1 MGVQFYPPVAA
12 MTQSLPTPAPRQ
24 ILATLLPYLRTAGA
38 YAKQIQ
44 RQIQAQPDKDG
55 KGDNFFASALSD
67 ADLSIQTMMEVV
79 LLGLFPQVRFYGEEH
94 EQTYNTKYF
103 RAIDLGPQGDY
114 LIALDPIDGTQ
125 FYLDGHPNY
134 QIILSVL
141 NADEFEAVI
150 AITPG
155 QDLYYYTLRGE
166 GTFRGDLHQELADC
180 QPLAI
185 AAPTKAICLG
195 WHMGNVAPLLR
206 DRYAVFHTKADYSRD
221 RPIPNFNGLLS
232 GDLAGAVLARG
243 QFIDG
248 AALAFMAQEMG
259 YIVTSFDGSPP
270 LPLHR
275 CEDYQRPGMVV
286 AASAEIHQDLLQ
298 AVKTAQL
305 AP

>member
-1 MGVQFYPPVAA
+1 
-12 MTQSLPTPAPRQ
+12 MTQTLQNSTPRH
-24 ILATLLPYLRTAGA
+24 ILETLLPYLRTAGA
-38 YAKQIQ
+38 YARQIQ

-79 LLGLFPQVRFYGEEH
+79 LLGLFPQVRFYGEEY
-94 EQTYNTKYF
+94 EQTYNTRYF
-103 RAIDLGPQGDY
+103 RAIDLGEQGDY

-125 FYLDGHPNY
+125 FYLDGHNNY

-155 QDLYYYTLRGE
+155 QDRYYYTLRGE
-166 GTFRGDLHQELADC
+166 GTFKGELHQDLDQC
-180 QPLAI
+180 QPIAI
-185 AAPTKAICLG
+185 ESPQKAICLG
-195 WHMGNVAPLLR
+195 WHMGEVAPLLR
-206 DRYAVFHTKADYSRD
+206 NRYTVFHTKADYAKD
-221 RPIPNFNGLLS
+221 KPIPNFNGLLS

-259 YIVTSFDGSPP
+259 YLVTTLDGNPPPP
-270 LPLHR
+270 LHA
-275 CEDYQRPGMVV
+275 CSNYQRPGMLV
-286 AASAEIHQDLLQ
+286 AASAEIHQDLME
-298 AVKTAQL
+298 ACRVAQVTE
-305 AP
+305 PQ